1 MHRFADQGVSGE
13 MHHRFGILFRE
24 RLLDRLS
31 IFEIAL
37 NELGAGVERAA
48 MAFAQIIKDRDG
60 VTFIE
65 QKLGADASDVAG
77 ATDNEN
83 FHAPQNRRAA
93 RLINPKC
100 DSMRFWPTPVSHSSA
115 SPMIDWNLKPLAWLR
130 TDYFFEATQPS
141 F

>member
-1 MHRFADQGVSGE
+1 M
-13 MHHRFGILFRE
+13 
-24 RLLDRLS
+24 
-31 IFEIAL
+31 AL
-37 NELGAGVERAA
+37 
-48 MAFAQIIKDRDG
+48 AQIIKDRDG

-100 DSMRFWPTPVSHSSA
+100 DSMRFWPMPVSHSPA

-141 F
+141 FCPGRVLLVAQALRGFSVRNPIAGRQCRHCALPSASSRACSVCKDRSC